1 MKFEGEI
8 AVGGTEPSN
17 KADEKRAKAKAR
29 RDAQR
34 AKRAAKRAALVEK
47 RRAAALKKR
56 ERKAAIRAKKLA
68 RLEKIRANKAAAREK
83 KKLAREKKLAM
94 LKAKKIQ
101 MKVKQPAKKGTAGT
115 ADFREAAKSIKAAM
129 KHIAA
134 ELSVL
139 GSEAI
144 SKRAKKLRPFG
155 YDVEVADGQVVVR
168 FIESKS
174 KKLRAEKP
182 VVQPAGDEPAIK
194 KSVAVVDTPDDE
206 PKVELVPAGDLLG
219 TDGRVDDEIATIQP
233 DDDTIVDGDD
243 DDYPDDDDTLVDT
256 RDETNEEIIDARREF
271 FENAEELGEYD
282 N

>member
-34 AKRAAKRAALVEK
+34 PKRAAKRAALVEK

-56 ERKAAIRAKKLA
+56 ERKAAIRA
-68 RLEKIRANKAAAREK
+68 

-182 VVQPAGDEPAIK
+182 VVQPVGDELAIK